1 MAFSS
6 WQQGGDVMEKNGA
19 DKNTNEIE
27 KAVLNAFEIALDAQL
42 KAIRRLKSSGPEKER
57 KRKSMSQ
64 VDMVYDI
71 LRRAGKSLHISE
83 ILDRVEKSF
92 GQRLDRE
99 SVVSSLV
106 KKVQRQ
112 DRFVRTDKN
121 VFSLK
126 EGL

>member
-1 MAFSS
+1 
-6 WQQGGDVMEKNGA
+6 
-19 DKNTNEIE
+19 
-27 KAVLNAFEIALDAQL
+27 
-42 KAIRRLKSSGPEKER
+42 
-57 KRKSMSQ
+57 

-71 LRRAGKSLHISE
+71 LRRVGKPLHISE

-121 VFSLK
+121 VFGLK

>member
-1 MAFSS
+1 M
-6 WQQGGDVMEKNGA
+6 
-19 DKNTNEIE
+19 DKKESDNKAVEA
-27 KAVLNAFEIALDAQL
+27 AVLNAFEVALEAQL
-42 KAIRRLKSSGPEKER
+42 KAIRRLKSLGPEEKHAS
-57 KRKSMSQ
+57 KGMSQ

-71 LRRAGKSLHISE
+71 LFKAGKPLHISE
-83 ILDRVEKSF
+83 ILNRVDKTY

-121 VFSLK
+121 EFALK
-126 EGL
+126 GGQ